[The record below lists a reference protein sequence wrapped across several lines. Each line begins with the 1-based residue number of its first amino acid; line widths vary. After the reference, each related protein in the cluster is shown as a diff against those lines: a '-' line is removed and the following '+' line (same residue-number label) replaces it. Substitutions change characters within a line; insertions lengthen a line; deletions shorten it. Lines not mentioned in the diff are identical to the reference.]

1 MHWVGRKS
9 QLSPHLL
16 YNNQVIK
23 LCKVIASHISAE
35 DTLVGNGNARLTCR
49 SQLIGS
55 YSEIM
60 YVENMWEKYS
70 TWK

>member
-1 MHWVGRKS
+1 MHWVGRKC

-23 LCKVIASHISAE
+23 LCKVIDSHVGAE
-35 DTLVGNGNARLTCR
+35 DTLVGNGNTRLTCG
-49 SQLIGS
+49 SQPIGS

-60 YVENMWEKYS
+60 YVENIREKYNM
-70 TWK
+70 